1 MAEQNV
7 PIQRMTIIRTLLLFI
22 AWFNQFLSM
31 NGYSPLPFSDQE
43 LELGVSMLVTFV
55 VSIWTWWKN
64 NDITQKARSRTK
76 YLKEQ
81 GKM

>member
-31 NGYSPLPFSDQE
+31 KGYSPLPFTDQE
-43 LELGVSMLVTFV
+43 LEAGVSMLVTFV
-55 VSIWTWWKN
+55 VSVWTWWKN

-76 YLKEQ
+76 YLKEK
-81 GKM
+81 GMY